1 MNDKT
6 KRIFKKTLFSI
17 LPITGIVILIVFIV
31 ELSSYKYVSDGTHAN
46 LGNAFNGLAI
56 LQDIG
61 LIVPIVLSL
70 LIIWLSK
77 RLNWYVYLVNILLFF
92 ALGVMAID
100 KFDSYSRA
108 NQYEEEERR
117 DTLATKKID
126 KIWEL
131 IENKK
136 EPIIEVD
143 NLGKKNYSSDI
154 NIRISGLNLALYVE
168 SPTKFKEYK
177 DKSIMIY
184 SNKCPV
190 FKELLRHIETID
202 EKIYLELLT
211 ELKEEKD
218 RLHSCLP
225 IYKADFIIKL
235 IEEYKLKAV
244 EMVLTYEIHGS
255 NVIVEILP
263 QLKKI
268 EDDKLR
274 FKLISTLLRN
284 YEYQGK
290 FYSFGKEMKALFES
304 ASIYEALQGTKAFNT
319 YIDILQIQLIKKR
332 KESFS
337 QNNSI
342 KRIRE
347 SKTFS
352 VDEDLKR
359 DFLRM
364 KKVLDA
370 NSSLMQEI
378 PLYIKKHFEEEALK
392 DKKEDDYFLY
402 FKKITYKD
410 DRGYERS
417 YGDAS
422 YSLYVDGKKV
432 QTSILGNYGNVRYRF
447 NKKDMGKKVLIE
459 YDHNRTLEDR
469 LTGKYEKRDSEYWI
483 IDNGVNR

>member
-1 MNDKT
+1 MSAKT

-17 LPITGIVILIVFIV
+17 LPIIVIVKLGMYILKKSGYEPDGSHSNLSHISDAIVIFGAYVVIVYLI
-31 ELSSYKYVSDGTHAN
+31 
-46 LGNAFNGLAI
+46 
-56 LQDIG
+56 
-61 LIVPIVLSL
+61 LSL
-70 LIIWLSK
+70 LVIWFSK
-77 RLNWYVYLVNILLFF
+77 RLRWYGYIPNILLIF
-92 ALGVMAID
+92 ALGIMAKD

-108 NQYEEEERR
+108 KQHDEKERR
-117 DTLATKKID
+117 DTLTNKKID

-235 IEEYKLKAV
+235 IEEDKLKAV

-392 DKKEDDYFLY
+392 DKKADEYLLY
-402 FKKITYKD
+402 SKKLTYKD
-410 DRGYERS
+410 NRGYERS

-432 QTSILGNYGNVRYRF
+432 QTSLSGYYGNVRYRC
-447 NKKDMGKKVLIE
+447 NTEDIGKKVLIE

>member
-1 MNDKT
+1 MSAKT

-17 LPITGIVILIVFIV
+17 LPIIVIVKLGMYILKKSGYEPDGSHSNLSHISDAIVIFGAYVVIVYLI
-31 ELSSYKYVSDGTHAN
+31 
-46 LGNAFNGLAI
+46 
-56 LQDIG
+56 
-61 LIVPIVLSL
+61 LSL
-70 LIIWLSK
+70 LVIWFSK
-77 RLNWYVYLVNILLFF
+77 RLRWYGYIPNILLIF
-92 ALGVMAID
+92 ALGIMAKD

-108 NQYEEEERR
+108 KQHDEKERR
-117 DTLATKKID
+117 DTLTNKKID

-235 IEEYKLKAV
+235 IEEDKLKAV

-392 DKKEDDYFLY
+392 DKKADEYLLY
-402 FKKITYKD
+402 SKKLTYKD
-410 DRGYERS
+410 NSGDERS
-417 YGDAS
+417 YGDAI

-432 QTSILGNYGNVRYRF
+432 QTSLSGYYGNVRYRC
-447 NKKDMGKKVLIE
+447 NTEDIGKKVLIE

>member
-1 MNDKT
+1 MNDII
-6 KRIFKKTLFSI
+6 KRILKKTLFSI
-17 LPITGIVILIVFIV
+17 LPIIVIVKLGMYILKKSGYEPDGSHSNLSHISDAIVIFGAYVVIVYLI
-31 ELSSYKYVSDGTHAN
+31 
-46 LGNAFNGLAI
+46 
-56 LQDIG
+56 
-61 LIVPIVLSL
+61 LSL
-70 LIIWLSK
+70 LVIWFSK
-77 RLNWYVYLVNILLFF
+77 RLRWYGYIPNILLIF
-92 ALGVMAID
+92 ALGIMAKD

-108 NQYEEEERR
+108 KQHDEKERR
-117 DTLATKKID
+117 DTLTNKKID

-235 IEEYKLKAV
+235 IEEDKLKAV

-392 DKKEDDYFLY
+392 DKKADEYLLY
-402 FKKITYKD
+402 SKKLTYKD
-410 DRGYERS
+410 NSGDERS
-417 YGDAS
+417 YGDAI

-432 QTSILGNYGNVRYRF
+432 QTSLSGYYGNVRYRF
-447 NKKDMGKKVLIE
+447 NKEDIGKKVLIE